1 MKLRAVGFC
10 GVDESV
16 DPSLLALISL
26 RYPAIEW
33 GVLFRPDKAGEPRY
47 PGAAWVDRLASHAAA
62 SAGGMAL
69 AGHLCGERA
78 VEVIRN
84 QSAFVE
90 RLEAKGFARVQ
101 LNPTAVNG
109 VCLRAIGLDVDQ
121 AASGICACIDAT
133 PALEWILQYN
143 DETRELCEAVLATLR
158 RAGDPV
164 RPASVLFDAS
174 CGTGV
179 AAASYAP
186 PLRDVPTGYAGGLG
200 PANLGARARGRGGD
214 ARGAASRP
222 AHLRSAARARAP
234 VSPRRAGSVLAAL
247 RDGVARDAS
256 IWVDMES
263 RLRANLDGVDVFDVN
278 KAWACAAI
286 AREMGLIEAALI
298 SEQADEAPAGRPA
311 GSPEG
316 GAAKR
321 RRGD

>member
-1 MKLRAVGFC
+1 MRLRAVGFC

-174 CGTGV
+174 CG
-179 AAASYAP
+179 P
-186 PLRDVPTGYAGGLG
+186 RGYG
-200 PANLGARARGRGGD
+200 
-214 ARGAASRP
+214 
-222 AHLRSAARARAP
+222 
-234 VSPRRAGSVLAAL
+234 
-247 RDGVARDAS
+247 RDAS
-256 IWVDMES
+256 LAFGRDGAVVASFLD
-263 RLRANLDGVDVFDVN
+263 LDGHDDP
-278 KAWACAAI
+278 ARMI
-286 AREMGLIEAALI
+286 ARVAVYNDSQGAVL
-298 SEQADEAPAGRPA
+298 AD
-311 GSPEG
+311 
-316 GAAKR
+316 
-321 RRGD
+321 

>member
-1 MKLRAVGFC
+1 MKLRALGFC

-200 PANLGARARGRGGD
+200 PANLGAPARGRGGGC
-214 ARGAASRP
+214 ARRRLSACSSP
-222 AHLRSAARARAP
+222 LRCARARARLP
-234 VSPRRAGSVLAAL
+234 SARRL
-247 RDGVARDAS
+247 RTRGVARRRGARREHLGRHG
-256 IWVDMES
+256 VAAARES
-263 RLRANLDGVDVFDVN
+263 R
-278 KAWACAAI
+278 
-286 AREMGLIEAALI
+286 
-298 SEQADEAPAGRPA
+298 
-311 GSPEG
+311 
-316 GAAKR
+316 R
-321 RRGD
+321 RRRVRRE